1 MSFVGTV
8 RDVDGGVA
16 RVEGRTQTPSGSAL
30 NVIVGPGDPISNIPI
45 FMDFEHH
52 QVHEGET
59 YKAIDSQPA
68 LGTATVKYAFVVASH
83 AEKIRAPHL
92 LIEVDT
98 YNGSARV
105 DLYEGASFTG
115 GTSMTRYNRNR
126 NSTEVPTASTLTG
139 VTSTTGTLIDS
150 FYVGGGNKIAGSN
163 RQSSE
168 WVTRTNTT
176 YRIDVDGL
184 VAGTEA
190 VVSFNWYEDLGV

>member
-1 MSFVGTV
+1 MTNIGTI

-16 RVEGRTQTPSGSAL
+16 RVEDRKQTPTGSAL
-30 NVIVGPGDPISNIPI
+30 NVQIGPGDPVSNIPI
-45 FMDFEHH
+45 FIDFEHH

-59 YKAIDSQPA
+59 YKAIDAQPG
-68 LGTATVKYAFVVASH
+68 LGTATVKYAFVVPSYSPTV
-83 AEKIRAPHL
+83 RAPHL

-126 NSTEVPTASTLTG
+126 NSLDVPAASALTG
-139 VTSTTGTLIDS
+139 VTSTTETLIDS

-168 WVTRTNTT
+168 WVTRANTT

-184 VAGTEA
+184 LAGTEA

>member
-16 RVEGRTQTPSGSAL
+16 RVEARTQAPSGSAL

-83 AEKIRAPHL
+83 NPTVSAPHL

-126 NSTEVPTASTLTG
+126 NSTSVPTASALTG

-150 FYVGGGNKIAGSN
+150 FYVGGGNKIAGNN
-163 RQSSE
+163 RQGSE